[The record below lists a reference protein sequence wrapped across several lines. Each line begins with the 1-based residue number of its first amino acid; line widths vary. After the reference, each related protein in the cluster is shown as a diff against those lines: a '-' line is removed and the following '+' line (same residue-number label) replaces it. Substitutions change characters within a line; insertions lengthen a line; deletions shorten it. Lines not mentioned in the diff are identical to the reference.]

1 MNTPLSNKQLFEA
14 LSRIEKLAILS
25 DSKFRIPFTRIRFG
39 LDSVIGLIPIVG
51 DTVSLLFSLYLMY
64 EASKLGTP
72 TLLKLRMLGN
82 VVFDWLIGLIPFLGD
97 LFDIAFKGNKRNM
110 KLLVEHI
117 DKEYRSRQMVVLQ
130 EEDDD
135 NPGLMLFVIIA
146 LMLSLSL
153 YAVTHYF

>member
-1 MNTPLSNKQLFEA
+1 M
-14 LSRIEKLAILS
+14 
-25 DSKFRIPFTRIRFG
+25 
-39 LDSVIGLIPIVG
+39 
-51 DTVSLLFSLYLMY
+51 
-64 EASKLGTP
+64 
-72 TLLKLRMLGN
+72 
-82 VVFDWLIGLIPFLGD
+82 LIGLIPFLGD

-117 DKEYRSRQMVVLQ
+117 DKEYRSRQMVILQ